1 MTTAASSQ
9 DPLPSPWPRRTAIA
23 VASLV
28 PASIDVTHNL
38 SKGARISVPSLVY
51 SVVIVLVTLTV
62 LTLAFD
68 ACRRRRLATGPS
80 FGVVAGLGAFL
91 GLSQVGVVIGVH
103 RFTGVDVLDG
113 SISHLNSVARICVF
127 AVAEGLWTLGLWAV
141 AVVFPFAIRDANARA
156 READRLRTA
165 AELARLR
172 AHLQPH
178 FLLNT
183 LNTVSGLVSQDPEE
197 ARRLVGALGDLLRD
211 SVEEGDEMQTLEAE
225 VSWLRRYAEILETR
239 HRGALT
245 FRWDIE
251 DGTRAVKVPRLLLQ
265 PLLENAVKHGA
276 LRRRGGGE
284 VIVTARVD
292 EASASRVR
300 CVVEDNGPGPGERGA
315 RPGAMGIQL
324 VTRRLALK
332 YAGAATFRL
341 EASGGR
347 TRSIVEIPM
356 EAP

>member
-1 MTTAASSQ
+1 MTTVVSK
-9 DPLPSPWPRRTAIA
+9 DPAPSPWPRRAAIA

-28 PASIDVTHNL
+28 PCAIDVSHEL
-38 SKGARISVPSLVY
+38 AKGAPIAVPMLVCG
-51 SVVIVLVTLTV
+51 VVVCLLILIALTA
-62 LTLAFD
+62 AFD

-80 FGVVAGLGAFL
+80 FGIVAGLGAIL
-91 GLSQVGVVIGVH
+91 GLAQIGLVIGVY
-103 RFTGVDVLDG
+103 RATGFDLSGG
-113 SISHLNSVARICVF
+113 SVTHWDSFARVCVSGAF
-127 AVAEGLWTLGLWAV
+127 EALWGLGLWAV
-141 AVVFPFAIRDANARA
+141 AVVFPFAVRDANERA

-225 VSWLRRYAEILETR
+225 VSWLRRYAQILETR

-245 FRWDIE
+245 FRWEIGDA
-251 DGTRAVKVPRLLLQ
+251 TRAVKVPRLLLQ

-284 VIVTARVD
+284 VIVTTRID
-292 EASASRVR
+292 EASEPRVR
-300 CVVEDNGPGPGERGA
+300 CVVEDNGPGPGDRGA

-324 VTRRLALK
+324 VTRRLAAR
-332 YAGAATFRL
+332 YAGAASFRL
-341 EASGGR
+341 EAADGR
-347 TRSIVEIPM
+347 TRSIVEFPV

>member
-1 MTTAASSQ
+1 MKKVVSQ
-9 DPLPSPWPRRTAIA
+9 EPVPSPWPRRMALAVAALVPTAI
-23 VASLV
+23 
-28 PASIDVTHNL
+28 DVSHDL
-38 SKGARISVPSLVY
+38 AKGAPILIPCLVFGFAG
-51 SVVIVLVTLTV
+51 VVVTLFA
-62 LTLAFD
+62 LTAAFD
-68 ACRRRRLATGPS
+68 ACTRRRLATGPA
-80 FGVVAGLGAFL
+80 FGIVAGLGVILTTTMIGLIVVVYRATNYDLSGGSAVHFTNLARLSIWVVSDALWML
-91 GLSQVGVVIGVH
+91 G
-103 RFTGVDVLDG
+103 F
-113 SISHLNSVARICVF
+113 
-127 AVAEGLWTLGLWAV
+127 WAV
-141 AVVFPFAIRDANARA
+141 AVIFPFAVRDANARA

-211 SVEEGDEMQTLEAE
+211 SVEEADEMQTLEAE

-245 FRWDIE
+245 FHWDIDDE
-251 DGTRAVKVPRLLLQ
+251 TRAVKVPRLLLQ

-284 VIVTARVD
+284 VIVTARID
-292 EASASRVR
+292 EASEPRVR

-332 YAGAATFRL
+332 YAGAASFRL
-341 EASGGR
+341 ETAGGR
-347 TRSIVEIPM
+347 TRSIVEFPV